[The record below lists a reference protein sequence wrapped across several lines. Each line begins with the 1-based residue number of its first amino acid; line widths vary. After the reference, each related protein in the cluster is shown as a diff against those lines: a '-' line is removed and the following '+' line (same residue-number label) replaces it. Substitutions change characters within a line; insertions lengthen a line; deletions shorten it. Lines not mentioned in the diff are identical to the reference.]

1 VALEAGASAGKG
13 GSTLTMINEHGVTIN
28 LASTR
33 EGFGLTLGAQG
44 FAIALD

>member
-1 VALEAGASAGKG
+1 
-13 GSTLTMINEHGVTIN
+13 MMNEHGVTIS